1 MPKGKQDLI
10 DAVAEEIGQGQ
21 KFSKDVVE
29 AVLNGIST
37 LAAEDRLTLRGF
49 GTFETRT
56 RAARQGR
63 NPRTGETI
71 ALAAS
76 SALAFR
82 AAKPTAD

>member
-1 MPKGKQDLI
+1 MPNGKQDLV
-10 DAVAEEIGQGQ
+10 DYVAEEIGQGQ

-29 AVLNGIST
+29 AVLKGISA
-37 LAAEDRLTLRGF
+37 LSGNRLTIRGF
-49 GTFETRT
+49 GTFEVRT

-71 ALAAS
+71 ALPAS